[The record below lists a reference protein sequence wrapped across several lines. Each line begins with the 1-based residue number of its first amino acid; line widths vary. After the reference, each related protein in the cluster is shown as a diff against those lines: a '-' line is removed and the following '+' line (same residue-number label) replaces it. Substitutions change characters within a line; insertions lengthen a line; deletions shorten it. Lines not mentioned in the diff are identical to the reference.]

1 MKKYTRFSI
10 ILTILALLA
19 APALFGQETYD
30 SPLFAPV
37 TPEVTAQGGS
47 FTAVAR
53 GYNSLFTNPAGFSRD
68 GGSFTLLS
76 ANATAYVPPGK
87 IGELPTFANDPEA
100 GISAIEQTILETGFG
115 GAGSVGTLG
124 IVGNG
129 FGLGLVSN
137 IDVYGRP
144 VGTTAGSTEVDLTYT
159 TGAIA
164 GMAVPLNLLGMQV
177 HVGGDVRYIKRAE
190 VRDLGILTAMDM
202 LNGQS
207 VTLPANSFAGDGI
220 GFDLGAIAE
229 LGDFT
234 VGASVRDLFG
244 TEMGYTDI
252 SGMSSDQMF
261 AYPEGSE
268 ITDTYVIPMSVN
280 IGASWHLDLGGLAFL
295 ADPTIHLDWQHVMY
309 QERNPSIWTEL
320 HAGAEVKVLRFIKLR
335 AGINQGYIT
344 MGAGMKLLFMDL
356 NVSYFGREMSDW
368 PGIDPSQGVALEAAI
383 RF

>member
-1 MKKYTRFSI
+1 LAI
-10 ILTILALLA
+10 ITTLTLLA

-47 FTAVAR
+47 FTAVAH
-53 GYNSLFTNPAGFSRD
+53 GYNSLFTNPAGFSRE

-76 ANATAYVPPGK
+76 ANTTAYVPPDK
-87 IGELPTFANDPEA
+87 LGELPTFANDPEA
-100 GISAIEQTILETGFG
+100 GISALEQTILETGFG
-115 GAGSVGTLG
+115 GAGSVGALG
-124 IVGNG
+124 IVGDG

-164 GMAVPLNLLGMQV
+164 GMAVPVNLLGMKV

-190 VRDLGILTAMDM
+190 VRDLGILTAMDI
-202 LNGQS
+202 LNGKS
-207 VTLPANSFAGDGI
+207 VNLPANSFSGEGL
-220 GFDLGAIAE
+220 GFDVGAIAE

-234 VGASVRDLFG
+234 LGASVRDLFG

-252 SGMSSDQMF
+252 SGMSSEQMF
-261 AYPEGSE
+261 TYQEGSQ
-268 ITDTYVIPMSVN
+268 IDDTYIIPMSFNV
-280 IGASWHLDLGGLAFL
+280 GASWHPDLGFLSFL
-295 ADPTIHLDWQHVMY
+295 ADPTIHVDWQHAMW
-309 QERNPSIWTEL
+309 QNKQPTIWTEL
-320 HAGAEVKVLRFIKLR
+320 HAGAEVKVLKFMKLR

-344 MGAGMKLLFMDL
+344 MGAGMKLLFLDL
-356 NVSYFGREMSDW
+356 NVSYFGREMSEW
-368 PGIDPSQGVALEAAI
+368 PGIDPSQGVAVEAAI